1 MKYLNKF
8 TPLLFVILYVGSLIG
23 YESGKIINPE
33 REIAIVRK
41 YLPTVDVNGT
51 ERDTIIETGTSLFSG
66 DTLSTDE
73 NGYALVLFMD
83 QSVVTVRPL
92 SQLIIRG
99 EIDRNQTARTRIDL
113 NRGGVFMNINRRG
126 DNEFEVTT
134 SSTVATVK
142 GTTFGAQSGGY
153 YWVEEG
159 EVEVMDLQSGQA
171 VSVLS
176 GMFAQVDETGTDI
189 ITGQLS
195 DNELEQLGRE
205 YKTLDEELIQ
215 KRLILRFRDSNGQV
229 IEENVE
235 YFERSDQ

>member
-113 NRGGVFMNINRRG
+113 NRGGVFMNVNRRG

-159 EVEVMDLQSGQA
+159 EVEVMALQSGQA

>member
-41 YLPTVDVNGT
+41 YLPTVDVNGN

-113 NRGGVFMNINRRG
+113 NRGGVFMNVNRRG

-159 EVEVMDLQSGQA
+159 EVEVMALQSGQA

>member
-1 MKYLNKF
+1 MRYLNQII
-8 TPLLFVILYVGSLIG
+8 PLLFLTVYLVGLIG
-23 YESGKIINPE
+23 YESDKVVNPE

-41 YLPTVDVNGT
+41 YVPKVDVNGMQ
-51 ERDTIIETGTSLFSG
+51 RDTIIETGTSLFSG

-92 SQLIIRG
+92 SQLIIHG

-113 NRGGVFMNINRRG
+113 NRGGVFMNVNRRG

-142 GTTFGAQSGGY
+142 GTAFGAQSGGY
-153 YWVEEG
+153 YWVEQG
-159 EVEVMDLQSGQA
+159 EVEVMALQSGQA

-205 YKTLDEELIQ
+205 YKSLDEDLIQ
-215 KRLILRFRDSNGQV
+215 KRLILRFSDSNGQI

-235 YFERSDQ
+235 FFERSDQ